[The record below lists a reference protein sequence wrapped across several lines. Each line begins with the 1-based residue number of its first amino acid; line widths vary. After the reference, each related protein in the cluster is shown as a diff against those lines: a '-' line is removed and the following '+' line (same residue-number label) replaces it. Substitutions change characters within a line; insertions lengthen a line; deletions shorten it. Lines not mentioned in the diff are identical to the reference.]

1 MIEISNRSTY
11 VVRVL
16 LGCEYTQHISSFVS
30 VVIATAAATV
40 RSGHSW
46 QFMDFI
52 FILAATR
59 SHLFWRT
66 YCVSCFLFDSAVVA
80 LSLLSMSFGRCRFMR
95 PEGSACYVAMVWRTE
110 FSTLHSFLATSVTDV
125 RWKKLNNQ
133 FQLFRSFFFRTTTII
148 SCSSRSW
155 HIHISRKQNKNCRF
169 PCVQSSYA
177 SDLSSTDN

>member
-1 MIEISNRSTY
+1 MCDDNRRVFVIEISNRSTY

-16 LGCEYTQHISSFVS
+16 VGCEYTQHISSFVS
-30 VVIATAAATV
+30 IATAAATV

-66 YCVSCFLFDSAVVA
+66 YCVSCFLFDSVVVVS
-80 LSLLSMSFGRCRFMR
+80 SLLSMSFGRCRFMR

-110 FSTLHSFLATSVTDV
+110 FSTHRSFLATSVTDV
-125 RWKKLNNQ
+125 RWKSINKIIN
-133 FQLFRSFFFRTTTII
+133 FSFFV
-148 SCSSRSW
+148 
-155 HIHISRKQNKNCRF
+155 RF
-169 PCVQSSYA
+169 FSN
-177 SDLSSTDN
+177 DNNNLL